1 MAVNVQCPGCFSA
14 VSVPQEKLGGKVK
27 CRTCGQV
34 FVAKGGESSAGA
46 KGTRSGGKGSSGRSK
61 KSKPGSSNQLGLLTA
76 IGAVVVLGIGGY
88 AFFGRGGGDAVPL
101 APGAPAQASATPP
114 GAAAPATGIGAT
126 EAGAIGSSAAS
137 VPAGTVWNVVD
148 PPKDPLEWTRTL
160 DVQIALPEG
169 ETKRTVPELPSP
181 FLATSNNNG
190 FTVLDLRS
198 TAPVKHVDFPAKRT
212 YGTSALSP
220 NGQHF
225 ATSGFEIPKSAPG
238 AGRPDPSTLPPSRLQ
253 IISVATGAVVADVE
267 TPLGM
272 PMVQWMEFR
281 SPTEL
286 VAMGITKEQKWAA
299 AVLGLDG
306 KILRS
311 LPVPVIFD
319 EPRLTPGGK
328 YLLVLGTFGM
338 PPHPLVAIDLDSG
351 QLLGSAATHDD
362 VYRSLSL
369 TDMAFSADGRQVAI
383 LQRYDDAFRVLVL
396 NAADGKKVRQI
407 TIPGDSREIL
417 SKRVGGPKG
426 LEWHPDGKHLVLFDG
441 LVVDAESGTVATDL
455 GNVRETASDTY
466 ALGYAIV
473 AIETVYNKTI
483 RSSVI
488 QIPQAP
494 APSPP
499 LQ

>member
-1 MAVNVQCPGCFSA
+1 MAVNVQCPGCFSGA
-14 VSVPQEKLGGKVK
+14 SVPQEKLGGKVK

-34 FVAKGGESSAGA
+34 FVAKGGESSASA

-61 KSKPGSSNQLGLLTA
+61 KSKSGSSNPLGLLTV
-76 IGAVVVLGIGGY
+76 IGAVVVLGIGAY
-88 AFFGRGGGDAVPL
+88 AYFGRGGEGAVPV
-101 APGAPAQASATPP
+101 APGAPVQASAATQ
-114 GAAAPATGIGAT
+114 GAATPT
-126 EAGAIGSSAAS
+126 AGTSVAASSAAP
-137 VPAGTVWNVVD
+137 VPAGAVWNVVD
-148 PPKDPLEWTRTL
+148 PPKEPLEWTRTL
-160 DVQIALPEG
+160 DVQIALPAG
-169 ETKRTVPELPSP
+169 ETKRTIPELLGP

-238 AGRPDPSTLPPSRLQ
+238 AGRPDPSTFPPSRIQ
-253 IISVATGAVVADVE
+253 IVSVATGAVVADVD
-267 TPLGM
+267 TPLGI

-306 KILRS
+306 KVLRS

-362 VYRSLSL
+362 VYRPLSL

-396 NAADGKKVRQI
+396 SAADGKKIRQI
-407 TIPGDSREIL
+407 TIPGDSKEIL
-417 SKRVGGPKG
+417 SKRTSGPKG

-441 LVVDAESGTVATDL
+441 LVVDAESGKVATDM
-455 GNVRETASDTY
+455 GNVRETTSDAY
-466 ALGYAIV
+466 ALGYALIAV
-473 AIETVYNKTI
+473 ETVYKNTI

-488 QIPQAP
+488 QIPP
-494 APSPP
+494 EPSPP
-499 LQ
+499 TQ

>member
-27 CRTCGQV
+27 CRTCGHA
-34 FVAKGGESSAGA
+34 FVAKGGKSSSGA
-46 KGTRSGGKGSSGRSK
+46 KGARSGGKGSSGRSK
-61 KSKPGSSNQLGLLTA
+61 RSKAGSSNQLGVLAA
-76 IGAVVVLGIGGY
+76 IGAVVVLGIGAY
-88 AFFGRGGGDAVPL
+88 AFFGRGGGSADPA
-101 APGAPAQASATPP
+101 APGAPAPVSATPQ
-114 GAAAPATGIGAT
+114 GAATPAAGTGAVASGAT
-126 EAGAIGSSAAS
+126 S

-148 PPKDPLEWTRTL
+148 PPKEPFEWTRTL
-160 DVQIALPEG
+160 DVQISLPAG
-169 ETKRTVPELPSP
+169 ETNRTIPELLSP

-212 YGTSALSP
+212 YGKSALSP

-238 AGRPDPSTLPPSRLQ
+238 AGRPDPSTFPPSRIQ
-253 IISVATGAVVADVE
+253 IVSVATGAVVADVE

-286 VAMGITKEQKWAA
+286 VAMGITKEQKWAGA
-299 AVLGLDG
+299 LLGLDG
-306 KILRS
+306 KVLRA

-319 EPRLTPGGK
+319 EPHLTPGGK

-351 QLLGSAATHDD
+351 QLLGAAATHDD

-396 NAADGKKVRQI
+396 SAADGKKVRQI
-407 TIPGDSREIL
+407 TIPGDSKEIL

-441 LVVDAESGTVATDL
+441 LVVDAESGKVATDL
-455 GNVRETASDTY
+455 GNVRETTSDAY
-466 ALGYAIV
+466 ALGYALI

-483 RSSVI
+483 RSSII

-494 APSPP
+494 EPSPP
-499 LQ
+499 TQ